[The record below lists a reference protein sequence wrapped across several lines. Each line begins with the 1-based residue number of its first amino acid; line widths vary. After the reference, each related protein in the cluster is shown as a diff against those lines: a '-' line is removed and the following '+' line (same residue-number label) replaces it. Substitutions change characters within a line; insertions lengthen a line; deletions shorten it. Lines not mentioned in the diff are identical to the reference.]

1 MDKEIKKA
9 LEVLEYIGK
18 NYEYSN
24 KHQRPNLL
32 NIADEY
38 NIIKKTLERLA
49 LESYDKLKS
58 KEIPMKP
65 QIFIQDRGYDIEICP
80 NCKGSIHALK
90 YRHEINGRG
99 NYCDLCGQ
107 KLDWGDKND

>member
-1 MDKEIKKA
+1 MTKLEA
-9 LEVLEYIGK
+9 LDIILHPMRPENFRG
-18 NYEYSN
+18 N
-24 KHQRPNLL
+24 KLVE
-32 NIADEY
+32 AE
-38 NIIKKTLERLA
+38 KTIREA
-49 LESYDKLKS
+49 LESYDKLRS

-90 YRHEINGRG
+90 YRHEINERG